1 MSASASPTRRHDA
14 CAAQPPRSAQR
25 SGRRPRASHRA
36 VRRQPSLLRFHQGQ
50 PAAPHRITQAP
61 RLAIFGGG
69 CPVMGAGQMVGAV
82 GASGG
87 HATNVAR
94 DAPGVPVT

>member
-1 MSASASPTRRHDA
+1 
-14 CAAQPPRSAQR
+14 
-25 SGRRPRASHRA
+25 
-36 VRRQPSLLRFHQGQ
+36 
-50 PAAPHRITQAP
+50 
-61 RLAIFGGG
+61 
-69 CPVMGAGQMVGAV
+69 MGAGQMVGAV